1 LLSGDEVEFSKILV
15 AARGNGVDQVAVEMA
30 CKIGRKSKAKIFI
43 VYVLEVNRSLPIDAI
58 IKPEV
63 EAAEK
68 VLLEAEEYAQNNDF
82 DVETE
87 IIQARDVGPA
97 IIEVARQNNVDLIV
111 MGLTYKKR
119 FGSFTM
125 GNAVPHVLEEA
136 PCRVLICR
144 EPKP

>member
-1 LLSGDEVEFSKILV
+1 MEFNRILV

-30 CKIGRKSKAKIFI
+30 CRIGKKSKTKIFI
-43 VYVLEVNRSLPIDAI
+43 VFVMEMNRALPIDAI
-58 IKPEV
+58 IKTDV
-63 EAAEK
+63 EKAEQ
-68 VLLEAEEYAQNNDF
+68 VLMQAEELATQNDF
-82 DVETE
+82 EVETE

-97 IIEVARQNNVDLIV
+97 IIEVARQHDMDLII
-111 MGLTYKKR
+111 MSMNYKKR

-136 PCRVLICR
+136 PCRVVICR

>member
-1 LLSGDEVEFSKILV
+1 MEFNRILV

-30 CKIGRKSKAKIFI
+30 CRIGKKNKTKIFI
-43 VYVLEVNRSLPIDAI
+43 VFVMEMNRALPIDAI
-58 IKPEV
+58 IKNDV
-63 EAAEK
+63 EKAEQ
-68 VLLEAEEYAQNNDF
+68 VLMQAEELATENDF
-82 DVETE
+82 EVETE

-97 IIEVARQNNVDLIV
+97 IIEVARQHDMDLII
-111 MGLTYKKR
+111 MSMNYKKR

>member
-1 LLSGDEVEFSKILV
+1 MELDKILV
-15 AARGNGVDQVAVEMA
+15 AARGNGADQIAVELA
-30 CKIGRKSKAKIFI
+30 CKIGKKSKAKIFI
-43 VYVLEVNRSLPIDAI
+43 VYVIEVNRSLPVDAI
-58 IKPEV
+58 IKPDMEL
-63 EAAEK
+63 AEK
-68 VLLEAEEYAQNNDF
+68 VLLEAEEYAQDNDF
-82 DVETE
+82 EVETE

-97 IIEVARQNNVDLIV
+97 IIEVARQNNVDMIV
-111 MGLTYKKR
+111 MSMNYKKR

>member
-144 EPKP
+144 EPKA

>member
-1 LLSGDEVEFSKILV
+1 MELEKLLV
-15 AARGNGVDQVAVEMA
+15 AARGNGVDQIAVELA
-30 CKIGRKSKAKIFI
+30 CKIGKKSKSKIFI
-43 VYVLEVNRSLPIDAI
+43 VYVIEVNRSLPVDAI
-58 IKPEV
+58 IKSDM

-68 VLLEAEEYAQNNDF
+68 VLLEAEEYAQQNDF

-97 IIEVARQNNVDLIV
+97 IIEVARQNKVDMII
-111 MGLTYKKR
+111 MSMNYKKR

-136 PCRVLICR
+136 PCRV
-144 EPKP
+144 

>member
-1 LLSGDEVEFSKILV
+1 MEINKILV
-15 AARGNGVDQVAVEMA
+15 ATRGNGVDQVAVELA
-30 CKIGRKSKAKIFI
+30 CKIGRRSKAKIFI
-43 VYVLEVNRSLPIDAI
+43 VYVIEVNRSLPVDAI
-58 IKPEV
+58 IRPDM

-68 VLLEAEEYAQNNDF
+68 VLLEAEEYAQERDF

-87 IIQARDVGPA
+87 IIQAREVGPA
-97 IIEVARQNNVDLIV
+97 IIEVARQNSVDMLL
-111 MGLTYKKR
+111 MGINYKKR

-136 PCRVLICR
+136 PCRVIICR

>member
-1 LLSGDEVEFSKILV
+1 MELEKLLV
-15 AARGNGVDQVAVEMA
+15 AARGNGVDQIAVELA
-30 CKIGRKSKAKIFI
+30 CKIGKKSKSKIFI
-43 VYVLEVNRSLPIDAI
+43 VYVIEVNRSLPVDAI
-58 IKPEV
+58 IKSDM

-68 VLLEAEEYAQNNDF
+68 VLLEAEEYAQQNDF
-82 DVETE
+82 NVETE

-97 IIEVARQNNVDLIV
+97 IIEVARQNKVDMII
-111 MGLTYKKR
+111 MSMNYKKR

>member
-1 LLSGDEVEFSKILV
+1 MEINKILV
-15 AARGNGVDQVAVEMA
+15 AARGNGVDQVAVELA
-30 CKIGRKSKAKIFI
+30 CKIGRRSKAKIFI
-43 VYVLEVNRSLPIDAI
+43 VYVIEVNRSLPVDAI
-58 IKPEV
+58 IRPDM

-68 VLLEAEEYAQNNDF
+68 VLLEAEEYAQERDF

-87 IIQARDVGPA
+87 IIQAREVGPA
-97 IIEVARQNNVDLIV
+97 IIEVARQNSVDMII
-111 MGLTYKKR
+111 MGINYKKR

-136 PCRVLICR
+136 PCRVIICR

>member
-1 LLSGDEVEFSKILV
+1 MIIMDIDRILV
-15 AARGNGVDQVAVEMA
+15 AARGNGVDQVAVELA
-30 CKIGRKSKAKIFI
+30 CKIGRKSKAKIYI
-43 VYVLEVNRSLPIDAI
+43 VYVLEVNRSLPVDAI
-58 IKPEV
+58 IRPDI

-68 VLLEAEEYAQNNDF
+68 VLLEAEEYAQANDF
-82 DVETE
+82 EVETE

-97 IIEVARQNNVDLIV
+97 IIEVARQNSIGLIV
-111 MGLTYKKR
+111 MGMNYKKR

-144 EPKP
+144 EPKA

>member
-1 LLSGDEVEFSKILV
+1 VEFSKILV
-15 AARGNGVDQVAVEMA
+15 AARGNGVDQVAVELA

-144 EPKP
+144 EPKA

>member
-1 LLSGDEVEFSKILV
+1 MELEKLLV
-15 AARGNGVDQVAVEMA
+15 AARGNGVDQIAVELA
-30 CKIGRKSKAKIFI
+30 CKIGKKSKSKIFI
-43 VYVLEVNRSLPIDAI
+43 VYVIEVNRSLPVDAI
-58 IKPEV
+58 IKSDM

-68 VLLEAEEYAQNNDF
+68 VLLEAEEYAQQNDF

-97 IIEVARQNNVDLIV
+97 IIEVARQNKVDMII
-111 MGLTYKKR
+111 MSMNYKKR

>member
-1 LLSGDEVEFSKILV
+1 MELERILV
-15 AARGNGVDQVAVEMA
+15 AARGNGADQIAVELA
-30 CKIGRKSKAKIFI
+30 CKIGKKSKAKIFI
-43 VYVLEVNRSLPIDAI
+43 VYVIEVNRSLPVDAI
-58 IKPEV
+58 IKPDMEL
-63 EAAEK
+63 AEK
-68 VLLEAEEYAQNNDF
+68 VLLEAEEYAQEDDF
-82 DVETE
+82 EVETE

-97 IIEVARQNNVDLIV
+97 IIEVARQNKVDMII
-111 MGLTYKKR
+111 MSMNYKKR

>member
-1 LLSGDEVEFSKILV
+1 MELDRILV
-15 AARGNGVDQVAVEMA
+15 AARGNGVDQTAVELA
-30 CKIGRKSKAKIFI
+30 CKLGKKSKSKIFI
-43 VYVLEVNRSLPIDAI
+43 VYVIEVNRSLPVDAVI
-58 IKPEV
+58 RPDMEL
-63 EAAEK
+63 AEK
-68 VLLEAEEYAQNNDF
+68 VLLEAEEYAQDNDF
-82 DVETE
+82 EVETE

-97 IIEVARQNNVDLIV
+97 IIEVARQNKVDMIV
-111 MGLTYKKR
+111 MSIFYKRR

>member
-1 LLSGDEVEFSKILV
+1 MELDKILV
-15 AARGNGVDQVAVEMA
+15 AARGNGVDQIAVELA
-30 CKIGRKSKAKIFI
+30 CKIGKKSKSKIFI
-43 VYVLEVNRSLPIDAI
+43 VYVIEVNRSLPVDAI
-58 IKPEV
+58 IKPDM
-63 EAAEK
+63 EAAER
-68 VLLEAEEYAQNNDF
+68 VLLEAEEYAQQNDF

-87 IIQARDVGPA
+87 IIQAREVGPA
-97 IIEVARQNNVDLIV
+97 IIEVARKNKVDMII
-111 MGLTYKKR
+111 MSMNYKKR

>member
-1 LLSGDEVEFSKILV
+1 MEFTRILV

-30 CKIGRKSKAKIFI
+30 CKIGKKSKAKIFI
-43 VYVLEVNRSLPIDAI
+43 VYVLEVNRSLPVDAI
-58 IKPEV
+58 IKPDL

-68 VLLEAEEYAQNNDF
+68 VLLEAEEYAQGNDF
-82 DVETE
+82 EVETE

-97 IIEVARQNNVDLIV
+97 IIEVARQNNIDLIV
-111 MGLTYKKR
+111 MGLKYKKR

-144 EPKP
+144 EPKL

>member
-1 LLSGDEVEFSKILV
+1 MEFNRILV
-15 AARGNGVDQVAVEMA
+15 AARGNGVDQVAVEVA
-30 CKIGRKSKAKIFI
+30 CKIGKKHKTLIFI
-43 VYVLEVNRSLPIDAI
+43 VYVMEMNRSLPIDAI
-58 IKPEV
+58 IDADVQK
-63 EAAEK
+63 AEQ
-68 VLLEAEEYAQNNDF
+68 LLIQAEEFATENDF
-82 DVETE
+82 EVETE

-97 IIEVARQNNVDLIV
+97 IIEAARQNKVDIII
-111 MGLTYKKR
+111 MSMNYKKR

>member
-1 LLSGDEVEFSKILV
+1 VEL
-15 AARGNGVDQVAVEMA
+15 A

-58 IKPEV
+58 IKPDV

-68 VLLEAEEYAQNNDF
+68 VLLEAEEYAQGNDF

-144 EPKP
+144 EPKA

>member
-1 LLSGDEVEFSKILV
+1 MDIDRILI
-15 AARGNGVDQVAVEMA
+15 AARGNGVDQVAVELA
-30 CKIGRKSKAKIFI
+30 CKIGRKSKAKIYI
-43 VYVLEVNRSLPIDAI
+43 VYVLEVNRSLPVDAI
-58 IKPEV
+58 IRPDI

-68 VLLEAEEYAQNNDF
+68 VLMEAEEYAQANDF
-82 DVETE
+82 EVETE

-97 IIEVARQNNVDLIV
+97 IIEVARQNNIELIV
-111 MGLTYKKR
+111 MGMNYKKR

-144 EPKP
+144 EPKA

>member
-1 LLSGDEVEFSKILV
+1 
-15 AARGNGVDQVAVEMA
+15 M
-30 CKIGRKSKAKIFI
+30 
-43 VYVLEVNRSLPIDAI
+43 
-58 IKPEV
+58 
-63 EAAEK
+63 AEK

-82 DVETE
+82 EAETE
-87 IIQARDVGPA
+87 IIQAREVGPA
-97 IIEVARQNNVDLIV
+97 IIEVARQNKVDIIV
-111 MGLTYKKR
+111 MSMAYKRR